1 LPHARAL
8 LGSDELRAIVEK
20 YAGDEQEFHKVFKG
34 AFVQLCELGT
44 GDDLV
49 DVEDFVK
56 DHPDFKSTFPELC

>member
-1 LPHARAL
+1 M
-8 LGSDELRAIVEK
+8 
-20 YAGDEQEFHKVFKG
+20 FKG

-56 DHPDFKSTFPELC
+56 DHPDFKNCFPELAC